1 MHPLPL
7 ALVVYSSQVLL
18 VVCAASLAEMLVRV
32 SAPTARLTYWRAV
45 AALCLALPF
54 IPTSAP
60 DLPPVS
66 VTFGALPSGGVADAT
81 VTQILPAL
89 GAGIAW
95 VWAAGVILGGIWLLA
110 GAWRIRQLRQQSTP
124 AVMAPDVDALRLTL
138 APRARF
144 RWSHRLQQPV
154 TLGIFRPLILLPRR
168 FGDLTDDARRAVAC
182 HELLH
187 VQRRDW
193 LWVVLEAHIR
203 VVFWFHPAFWW
214 LIDRIQLLREQ
225 VVDELVVARTSSR
238 RDYMMA
244 LMMFADSERPTV
256 LSSAFLR
263 RRHLKSRLREL
274 LKESHMSFP
283 RLVSTMAVLALLMAG
298 VTVATVRALPLDL
311 TAIAQGRSAA
321 RLEIRL
327 AENAFTPGL
336 VEAVQQGSGQRVYL
350 HAMALATTADISS
363 VRVIDNGN
371 SIFSIEVTF
380 SRPAAAR
387 MASGTGAHLGR
398 PLAIVL
404 DGQVISV
411 ATVRAQ
417 ISDTALLTGPFNAA
431 AAQSLATR
439 LAPLAPPQNG
449 QKRDDVVLPVP
460 IHQERPVYTPE
471 AMAAQIEGSVLL
483 ESVVRADGSVGD
495 VRVIEPFDTQHGLDQ
510 QAVEALKRWTWKPGT
525 KDGKP
530 VQVAVQV
537 QMTFTLK

>member
-1 MHPLPL
+1 MEPLL
-7 ALVVYSSQVLL
+7 RALIVYSSQVLL
-18 VVCAASLAEMLVRV
+18 IV
-32 SAPTARLTYWRAV
+32 SAAAMAEALLRASVPGARLTYWRALG
-45 AALCLALPF
+45 ALCLALPF
-54 IPTSAP
+54 FRMTSSDFPAVSSAFAV
-60 DLPPVS
+60 LPVAQ
-66 VTFGALPSGGVADAT
+66 VANATAAQVLPEVG
-81 VTQILPAL
+81 PAFL
-89 GAGIAW
+89 W
-95 VWAAGVILGGIWLLA
+95 VWASGAIAGLIWLLA
-110 GAWRIRQLRQQSTP
+110 GAWRIRQLRQRSVLAQLEP
-124 AVMAPDVDALRLTL
+124 QVEALRAAL
-138 APRARF
+138 APHAEF
-144 RWSHRLQQPV
+144 RWSDELRQPV
-154 TLGIFRPLILLPRR
+154 TVGIRRPLILLPRR
-168 FGDLTDDARRAVAC
+168 FDDLTPEARGAVAC

-187 VQRRDW
+187 VARRDW
-193 LWVVLEAHIR
+193 LWIVLEAHIR
-203 VVFWFHPAFWW
+203 VAFWFHPAFWW

-238 RDYMMA
+238 RDYMLA
-244 LMMFADSERPTV
+244 LMMFADCHRPT

-283 RLVSTMAVLALLMAG
+283 RLASTMTALALLMAA
-298 VTVATVRALPLDL
+298 VTAATVRALPLDL
-311 TAIAQGRSAA
+311 SAIAQGRSGV
-321 RLEIRL
+321 RLEFRL
-327 AENAFTPGL
+327 AESAFTPGL
-336 VEAVQQGSGQRVYL
+336 VEVIQPGSGQRVYL
-350 HAMALATTADISS
+350 HPAALATAADISS
-363 VRVIDNGN
+363 ARVIDNGN
-371 SIFSIEVTF
+371 SIFSIEVIF

-417 ISDTALLTGPFNAA
+417 ISDTALLTGPFDAA
-431 AAQSLATR
+431 TAQSLATR
-439 LAPLAPPQNG
+439 LAPVAPPQNG

-460 IHQERPVYTPE
+460 IHQERPIYTPE

-495 VRVIEPFDTQHGLDQ
+495 VRVIEPFDTQYGLDQ

>member
-1 MHPLPL
+1 MEPLLL
-7 ALVVYSSQVLL
+7 AVIVYSSQVLL
-18 VVCAASLAEMLVRV
+18 VVCAAALAEALLRASV
-32 SAPTARLTYWRAV
+32 PGARLTYWRALG
-45 AALCLALPF
+45 ALCLALPF
-54 IPTSAP
+54 VRMTSADFP
-60 DLPPVS
+60 AAPVAFAVLQIEHVANATAAQVLPEV
-66 VTFGALPSGGVADAT
+66 G
-81 VTQILPAL
+81 PAFL
-89 GAGIAW
+89 W
-95 VWAAGVILGGIWLLA
+95 VWASGAIAGLIWLLA
-110 GAWRIRQLRQQSTP
+110 GAWRIRQLRQRSVLAQLEP
-124 AVMAPDVDALRLTL
+124 QVEALRAAL
-138 APRARF
+138 APRAEF
-144 RWSHRLQQPV
+144 RWSDELRQPV
-154 TLGIFRPLILLPRR
+154 TLGIRRPLILLPRR
-168 FGDLTDDARRAVAC
+168 FDDLTPEARGAVAC

-187 VQRRDW
+187 VARRDW
-193 LWVVLEAHIR
+193 LWIVLEAHIR

-371 SIFSIEVTF
+371 SIFSIKVTF

>member
-1 MHPLPL
+1 M
-7 ALVVYSSQVLL
+7 
-18 VVCAASLAEMLVRV
+18 
-32 SAPTARLTYWRAV
+32 
-45 AALCLALPF
+45 
-54 IPTSAP
+54 
-60 DLPPVS
+60 
-66 VTFGALPSGGVADAT
+66 
-81 VTQILPAL
+81 
-89 GAGIAW
+89 
-95 VWAAGVILGGIWLLA
+95 
-110 GAWRIRQLRQQSTP
+110 
-124 AVMAPDVDALRLTL
+124 
-138 APRARF
+138 
-144 RWSHRLQQPV
+144 
-154 TLGIFRPLILLPRR
+154 
-168 FGDLTDDARRAVAC
+168 
-182 HELLH
+182 
-187 VQRRDW
+187 
-193 LWVVLEAHIR
+193 
-203 VVFWFHPAFWW
+203 
-214 LIDRIQLLREQ
+214 IDRIQLLREQ

-336 VEAVQQGSGQRVYL
+336 VEAVQRGSGQRVYL

-417 ISDTALLTGPFNAA
+417 ISDTALHWALQRRGGPVARDPAGNLLRLRRMVSGTTWCCRSRSIKSA
-431 AAQSLATR
+431 SLHTR
-439 LAPLAPPQNG
+439 G
-449 QKRDDVVLPVP
+449 D
-460 IHQERPVYTPE
+460 
-471 AMAAQIEGSVLL
+471 GG
-483 ESVVRADGSVGD
+483 ADRRQCAS
-495 VRVIEPFDTQHGLDQ
+495 
-510 QAVEALKRWTWKPGT
+510 
-525 KDGKP
+525 
-530 VQVAVQV
+530 
-537 QMTFTLK
+537 

>member
-1 MHPLPL
+1 
-7 ALVVYSSQVLL
+7 
-18 VVCAASLAEMLVRV
+18 
-32 SAPTARLTYWRAV
+32 
-45 AALCLALPF
+45 
-54 IPTSAP
+54 
-60 DLPPVS
+60 
-66 VTFGALPSGGVADAT
+66 
-81 VTQILPAL
+81 
-89 GAGIAW
+89 
-95 VWAAGVILGGIWLLA
+95 
-110 GAWRIRQLRQQSTP
+110 
-124 AVMAPDVDALRLTL
+124 
-138 APRARF
+138 
-144 RWSHRLQQPV
+144 
-154 TLGIFRPLILLPRR
+154 
-168 FGDLTDDARRAVAC
+168 
-182 HELLH
+182 
-187 VQRRDW
+187 
-193 LWVVLEAHIR
+193 
-203 VVFWFHPAFWW
+203 
-214 LIDRIQLLREQ
+214 
-225 VVDELVVARTSSR
+225 
-238 RDYMMA
+238 
-244 LMMFADSERPTV
+244 
-256 LSSAFLR
+256 
-263 RRHLKSRLREL
+263 
-274 LKESHMSFP
+274 MSFP